1 MPISIQDIIDDP
13 ALATRLVA
21 GASHASRKLRWAHA
35 CELPD
40 PAQWL
45 GEGELLMTT
54 GIGIPAGAE
63 PQRDYVE
70 RLATARVA
78 GLVLGENMQAPR
90 NIESLLATAQRLDF
104 PLLLIHKSVPFSAV
118 ARAIIDTSKQEEL
131 ERRGAVTRIYE
142 SARMGLRNNGLEFLL
157 QRLAADLRTRL
168 YLFDAQTLEPWHSGL
183 APLPS
188 GWRERLGRRSGTA
201 TTVTRHASEEGE
213 ALSMALPSIPACK
226 VLACG
231 GLLDY
236 GLLHHVTAV
245 LGIELERQQL
255 EQERLLRQGWELLD
269 DLLRQRLSER
279 PAHERL
285 SAMGFP
291 VGKAL
296 FGIARC
302 QAELPERWSQRLHLQ
317 GVAVLARAQGE
328 ELILLLAS
336 ADSAQTVQ
344 QALDCPLG
352 LSDPL
357 GHAGR
362 TSEAL
367 REARLALAHTSAS
380 CPLAHYARSAGE
392 LLWLPSSLEEALLV
406 HRRALGA
413 LADYDGEHG
422 AQLEHTLQVF
432 LEQNRSWQKTAE
444 RLSVHRQTLVYRI
457 RRIEEIT
464 GLSLDSTEDVAVLW
478 IALRA
483 AQIAGIGAGL
493 KG

>member
-70 RLATARVA
+70 RLAAARVA
-78 GLVLGENMQAPR
+78 GLMLGENMQAPR

-157 QRLAADLRTRL
+157 QRLAADLRTCL
-168 YLFDAQTLEPWHSGL
+168 YLFDAQTLEPWHPGL

-245 LGIELERQQL
+245 LGIELERQQV

-422 AQLEHTLQVF
+422 AQLEHTLLVF

-483 AQIAGIGAGL
+483 AQIAGLGAGL

>member
-1 MPISIQDIIDDP
+1 MPISIQDILDDP
-13 ALATRLVA
+13 ALATRLA
-21 GASHASRKLRWAHA
+21 SGASHVTRTLRWAHV

-40 PAQWL
+40 PSQWL

-54 GIGIPAGAE
+54 GMGIPAGAK
-63 PQRDYVE
+63 PQREYVE
-70 RLATARVA
+70 RLAAARVA
-78 GLVLGENMQAPR
+78 GLMLGENMQAPR
-90 NIESLLATAQRLDF
+90 DIETLLDTARQLDF

-131 ERRGAVTRIYE
+131 ERRSAVTRIYE
-142 SARMGLRNNGLEFLL
+142 SARMALRNNGLEFLL

-183 APLPS
+183 EPLPPE
-188 GWRERLGRRSGTA
+188 WCERLAKRSSTA
-201 TTVTRHASEEGE
+201 TTVTRHASEEGD

-226 VLACG
+226 ILACG

-255 EQERLLRQGWELLD
+255 EQERVLRQGWELLD
-269 DLLRQRLSER
+269 DLLQQRLSER

-285 SAMGFP
+285 NAMGYP

-296 FGIARC
+296 FAIARG
-302 QAELPERWSQRLHLQ
+302 QKELPERWSHRLHLQ
-317 GVAVLARAQGE
+317 GVAVLARVQGE
-328 ELILLLAS
+328 ELILLLAN
-336 ADSAQTVQ
+336 ADSAPAVQ
-344 QALDCPLG
+344 QVLGCPLG

-380 CPLAHYARSAGE
+380 RPLAHYARAAGE

-413 LADYDGEHG
+413 LADYDGEHS
-422 AQLEHTLQVF
+422 AQLQQTLQVF

-483 AQIAGIGAGL
+483 AQIAGLGNDL
-493 KG
+493 RE